1 MADASSDFSSPDAK
15 LIALEEQYARDLRTI
30 SKEYR
35 SFALT
40 VTLLA
45 TVFVVF
51 VLVAVLTTG
60 NFTLG
65 PGLVSLLLVLPV
77 LSGLLLYLGY
87 LFGIRR
93 RLISLS

>member
-1 MADASSDFSSPDAK
+1 
-15 LIALEEQYARDLRTI
+15 
-30 SKEYR
+30 
-35 SFALT
+35 
-40 VTLLA
+40 
-45 TVFVVF
+45 VVF